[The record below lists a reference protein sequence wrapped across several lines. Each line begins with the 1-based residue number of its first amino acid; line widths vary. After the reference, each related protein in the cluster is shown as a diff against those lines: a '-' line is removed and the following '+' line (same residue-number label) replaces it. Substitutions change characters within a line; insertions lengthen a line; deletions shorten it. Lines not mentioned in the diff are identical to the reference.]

1 MKVNAFLIEIKS
13 DNIIETNR
21 LIRGCS
27 IFVGKKVDIKPN
39 QRRGNAMKVPW
50 WKRRIK
56 QSVQELQKHINI
68 LERKKHEEIKKKQ
81 KYRVI
86 EDKYRVKK
94 KVLDVVLEELKQT
107 IQAKVTKIKRYD
119 QRIDSIEL
127 TDCSNKIKKKCTNS

>member
-21 LIRGCS
+21 LIWGCF

-39 QRRGNAMKVPW
+39 QRRGNAVKVPW

-68 LERKKHEEIKKKQ
+68 LERKKREEIKKKQ

-86 EDKYRVKK
+86 EEKYWVKK

-107 IQAKVTKIKRYD
+107 IQAKATKIKRYD

-127 TDCSNKIKKKCTNS
+127 TDCSNKIKKECTNS